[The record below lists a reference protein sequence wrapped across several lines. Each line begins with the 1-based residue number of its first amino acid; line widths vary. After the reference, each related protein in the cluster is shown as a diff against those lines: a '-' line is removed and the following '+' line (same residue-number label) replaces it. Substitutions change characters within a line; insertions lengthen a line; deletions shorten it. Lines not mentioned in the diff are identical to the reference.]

1 MVEYFPYI
9 LFLVVVI
16 ILFICIYIRNK
27 FKFWYLQPVFHIYDF
42 GYMFR
47 PPGIINYQLPE
58 KNKYTNFKKI
68 DTHIYSELSEIKV
81 NKFVNFI
88 KANYLKNKDNTF
100 SPKAENIIPYF
111 IGHNTKSFI
120 SFYNED
126 ELKVD
131 SKKGT
136 IINDK
141 NIIGAMTSRPVNI
154 IINNGDKD
162 AKFVA
167 YYVDY
172 LCVHKLWR
180 RKNIAPQ
187 IIQTHEY
194 NQRHLNKKI
203 VVSLFKREGK
213 LTGIVPLCV
222 YSTYGFPVHKWT
234 QPPELNA
241 VYKLL
246 EITPQ
251 NFNYLYDF
259 IQTHNTMFD
268 ITISSEITN
277 IIELIK
283 TKNIFIYVVMVDNE
297 IVSSYFF
304 RKTCVFVE
312 KGLEALCCFASINN
326 TEDNIFIQGFKI
338 SFWKIAAKNYFGFC
352 VVENISHNNIII
364 NNLVNKTHPQVIS
377 PTAYFFYNFAYKT
390 FKSEKVLIIN

>member
-1 MVEYFPYI
+1 MVEYFSYI

-27 FKFWYLQPVFHIYDF
+27 FKFWYLQPVFHVYDF

-100 SPKAENIIPYF
+100 SPKDENIIPYF

-141 NIIGAMTSRPVNI
+141 NIIGAMTRRPVNI

-167 YYVDY
+167 
-172 LCVHKLWR
+172 
-180 RKNIAPQ
+180 
-187 IIQTHEY
+187 
-194 NQRHLNKKI
+194 
-203 VVSLFKREGK
+203 
-213 LTGIVPLCV
+213 
-222 YSTYGFPVHKWT
+222 
-234 QPPELNA
+234 
-241 VYKLL
+241 
-246 EITPQ
+246 
-251 NFNYLYDF
+251 
-259 IQTHNTMFD
+259 
-268 ITISSEITN
+268 
-277 IIELIK
+277 
-283 TKNIFIYVVMVDNE
+283 
-297 IVSSYFF
+297 
-304 RKTCVFVE
+304 
-312 KGLEALCCFASINN
+312 
-326 TEDNIFIQGFKI
+326 
-338 SFWKIAAKNYFGFC
+338 
-352 VVENISHNNIII
+352 
-364 NNLVNKTHPQVIS
+364 
-377 PTAYFFYNFAYKT
+377 
-390 FKSEKVLIIN
+390 